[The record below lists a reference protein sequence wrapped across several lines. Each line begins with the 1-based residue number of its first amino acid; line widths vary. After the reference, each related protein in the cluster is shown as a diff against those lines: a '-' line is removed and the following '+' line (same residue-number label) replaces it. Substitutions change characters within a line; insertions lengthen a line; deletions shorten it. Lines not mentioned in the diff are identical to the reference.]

1 MALSSPRTSSA
12 LMPRAMLGTLQQ
24 ALAVAQLVIIVGWG
38 MESREKCA
46 ALLSCSHLQDPRPAI
61 SSPGSSS
68 CLHDARLQVAPSAC
82 LALEGP
88 LRGA

>member
-1 MALSSPRTSSA
+1 MAHSSPRTSSA
-12 LMPRAMLGTLQQ
+12 LMPCAMLSTLQHV
-24 ALAVAQLVIIVGWG
+24 LAVAQPVIIVGWG

-68 CLHDARLQVAPSAC
+68 CLCDARLQVAPSAC

-88 LRGA
+88 LHVA